1 MKNDIDNES
10 RNRENEAQK
19 REAIASGTSLRSHTS
34 GVERRDASRRR
45 ILHPRRPI
53 TNSESQETQETTSRP
68 RPRDVRLTTLTVT
81 HSHTATRTPPVTAGL
96 AHNVPFRGHRGP
108 GSINRTPTRR
118 GRRLRGS
125 SLRHRHSARTR
136 AHIRAQHHPS
146 RHDTKCERARCMAWC
161 SARSASGSSG
171 SLSLSWLVFVV
182 LRPPCTLIREI
193 PRRPL
198 GLGGR
203 AAPQPRNGDHL

>member
-1 MKNDIDNES
+1 M
-10 RNRENEAQK
+10 
-19 REAIASGTSLRSHTS
+19 
-34 GVERRDASRRR
+34 
-45 ILHPRRPI
+45 
-53 TNSESQETQETTSRP
+53 
-68 RPRDVRLTTLTVT
+68 TTLTVT
-81 HSHTATRTPPVTAGL
+81 HITHRDTHPARHRWARAQRSLPWPPRAG
-96 AHNVPFRGHRGP
+96 V
-108 GSINRTPTRR
+108 NRTPTRR

-203 AAPQPRNGDHL
+203 AAPQPRNGDHLLHWHATTTHINASLFARGPPRPTIHTSASGHS